1 MNKATLGMLADLA
14 ALLLLVALLFW
25 GEWLLPLLLP

>member
-1 MNKATLGMLADLA
+1 MNKTTLGMLADLA
-14 ALLLLVALLFW
+14 ALLLLVALLLW

>member
-1 MNKATLGMLADLA
+1 MKKENLSWLLDLATLLGII
-14 ALLLLVALLFW
+14 ALLFW